1 MLAVEGNGSPMLNTV
16 LISIAILYK
25 PFYIGKKP
33 GLILSAPVL
42 SFLTTVKTYQIL
54 PKPVRTY
61 QIL

>member
-25 PFYIGKKP
+25 PFYIGKTWFN
-33 GLILSAPVL
+33 
-42 SFLTTVKTYQIL
+42 SFSTCFKLFETYQIL

-61 QIL
+61 QIM